1 MAFDKTQ
8 LTNLLEEYKQ
18 ALDLLDDYDH
28 QNLAEVNGEP
38 SSYKLDYAECKQ
50 VIENMRF
57 GESSTLF
64 GKEKDMSFFSSI
76 SAIYQTAM
84 GEEVYQTLDEKAA
97 NLLYFCTKN
106 HSFLDGNKRIAAT
119 MFIYFLLKNNAL
131 YKDGKKR
138 ISNQTLVA
146 LTILIAE
153 SKPEEK
159 DTIIKLC
166 CALLK

>member
-28 QNLAEVNGEP
+28 QNLAEANGEP

-50 VIENMRF
+50 VIESMRF

-84 GEEVYQTLDEKAA
+84 GEEVYQTL
-97 NLLYFCTKN
+97 
-106 HSFLDGNKRIAAT
+106 
-119 MFIYFLLKNNAL
+119 
-131 YKDGKKR
+131 
-138 ISNQTLVA
+138 
-146 LTILIAE
+146 
-153 SKPEEK
+153 EEK
-159 DTIIKLC
+159 PLISCIFAPKITPF
-166 CALLK
+166 